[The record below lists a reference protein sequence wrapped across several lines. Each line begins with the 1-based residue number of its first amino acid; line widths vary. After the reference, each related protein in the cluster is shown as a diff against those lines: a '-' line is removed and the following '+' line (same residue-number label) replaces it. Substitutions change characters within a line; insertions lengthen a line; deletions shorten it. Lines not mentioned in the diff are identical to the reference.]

1 MSGVAV
7 HDLFATGGA
16 FHSPKLQTEL
26 MEVLSG
32 LSRWTFNVFELEK
45 LCDRPLCIVVWAL
58 LDSYSALS
66 VVEPKQLR
74 ALLIKI
80 ESSYSSTNKYHNN
93 FHGAD
98 VAHTM
103 TYLLSKGGICSAL
116 KLTVDEVFASI
127 MAAAVHD
134 VAHPG
139 VNNAYLIESNDLLA
153 IRYND
158 KSPLE
163 SMHAA
168 FMFEAMCDPA
178 FDALKNCSRV
188 RRKAIRRLIVSM
200 VLATDNANHTEY
212 LSKLNTRLLDDDR
225 PLSES
230 RDDKCLCLQIVL
242 HTSDVSNPAKSWD
255 YYVAWTDRIMEEF
268 YAQGDAERAMGY
280 TVTPFLDRTKPIP
293 QPNFQSGFIKAIVRP
308 LFSALHE
315 GMAKFGVDVTTCL
328 RNLDQNLSV
337 WTKRIESANSVR
349 RDERNC

>member
-1 MSGVAV
+1 
-7 HDLFATGGA
+7 
-16 FHSPKLQTEL
+16 
-26 MEVLSG
+26 
-32 LSRWTFNVFELEK
+32 
-45 LCDRPLCIVVWAL
+45 
-58 LDSYSALS
+58 
-66 VVEPKQLR
+66 
-74 ALLIKI
+74 
-80 ESSYSSTNKYHNN
+80 
-93 FHGAD
+93 
-98 VAHTM
+98 M

-242 HTSDVSNPAKSWD
+242 HTSDVSNPAKDWD

-268 YAQGDAERAMGY
+268 YAQGDAGESNGIYRH
-280 TVTPFLDRTKPIP
+280 TVPRQNEANTSTQLPIRLSSGQSCGHCFL
-293 QPNFQSGFIKAIVRP
+293 
-308 LFSALHE
+308 LF
-315 GMAKFGVDVTTCL
+315 MRVW
-328 RNLDQNLSV
+328 RNLVLMSPHACGTLIRTYRYGPSV
-337 WTKRIESANSVR
+337 
-349 RDERNC
+349 